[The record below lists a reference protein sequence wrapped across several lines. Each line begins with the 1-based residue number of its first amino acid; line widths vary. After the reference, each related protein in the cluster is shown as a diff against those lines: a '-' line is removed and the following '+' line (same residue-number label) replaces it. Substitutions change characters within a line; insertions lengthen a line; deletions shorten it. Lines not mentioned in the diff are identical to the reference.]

1 MKACC
6 FYESPVGMLGIA
18 ENGIAIT
25 DLFFGNTM
33 PNPMWQLLNTPL
45 LTQAINQ
52 LEAYFSG
59 ERTAFDLPLG
69 AEGTEFQRSVWE
81 ALLRIPYGET
91 RSYGQIAEAIGK
103 PKAGRAV
110 GMANHRNPIAII
122 IPCHRVIGS
131 DGSLVGYGG
140 GINVKTFLLQLERG
154 VIERDKSILG

>member
-18 ENGIAIT
+18 ENGTAIT
-25 DLFFGNTM
+25 GLFFGNTM
-33 PNPMWQLLNTPL
+33 PFGEWQLRNTPL
-45 LTQAINQ
+45 LAQAVDQ

-59 ERTAFDLPLG
+59 ERTTFDLPLD
-69 AEGTEFQRSVWE
+69 AEGTVFQRSVWE
-81 ALLRIPYGET
+81 ALRRIPYGET

-140 GINVKTFLLQLERG
+140 GLNVKTFLLRLEQG
-154 VIERDKSILG
+154 ISERDKNNLR

>member
-18 ENGIAIT
+18 ENGTAIT
-25 DLFFGNTM
+25 GLFFGNTM
-33 PNPMWQLLNTPL
+33 PSGEWQLRNTPL
-45 LTQAINQ
+45 LAQAVDQ

-59 ERTAFDLPLG
+59 ERTAFDLPLD
-69 AEGTEFQRSVWE
+69 AEGTVFQRSVWE
-81 ALLRIPYGET
+81 ALRRIPYGET

-140 GINVKTFLLQLERG
+140 GLNVKTFLLRLEQG
-154 VIERDKSILG
+154 ISEREKNNLR